1 MLKNTRVTK
10 EMAPLKANSDFQ
22 LYSMSSVNYLNTHG
36 NKIQRKMLHGGGY
49 KILFLQSIAITAR
62 LTK

>member
-36 NKIQRKMLHGGGY
+36 NKI
-49 KILFLQSIAITAR
+49 
-62 LTK
+62 